1 MIYIFDIIG
10 SLLNTTLL
18 LFLEMAQYIL
28 LGLLFVGLMNLFVTR
43 ELIIKHVGNNSIL
56 SVFKSALLGIPL
68 PLCSCGVVPTSIHM
82 VNNGA
87 SKPAVV
93 AFLTST
99 PQTGIDSI
107 IATYGMMGPVFGV
120 FRPIAALM
128 MGLISGITANLFTKK
143 DDLKP
148 KRLFSLDNMQL
159 KQKPV
164 KDSKYYYDKLIK
176 YPFFEFLDDIST
188 HFIIGIIVAGI
199 ITFSIPENFFSG
211 SLIGQGIAGMLL
223 LLLVSIPMYVCAT
236 ASIPI
241 AVGLIMK
248 GFSPG
253 VAFVFLAAGP
263 AVNAATLSLIS
274 KSIGK
279 RTTVIYVTMISI
291 MSILF
296 GLLLDWIFLVSG
308 INVMTQI
315 AHFHGHDMGHVGLF
329 QWILGVLFFV
339 LLVLSI
345 YRKFIA
351 PKLKKSAVKFNN
363 SITARQIKIE
373 GMTCNHCVMTVEK
386 SISATRG
393 VASVHVSLNDGT
405 AFVEGDY
412 DFDTLKK
419 NIEEQGYKVFNE

>member
-1 MIYIFDIIG
+1 MYIFDIVG

-18 LFLEMAQYIL
+18 LFLEMAQYIM

-43 ELIIKHVGNNSIL
+43 ELISKHVGKNSIL

-99 PQTGIDSI
+99 PQTGLDSI
-107 IATYGMMGPVFGV
+107 IATYGMMGPVFGI

-128 MGLISGITANLFTKK
+128 MGLISGVTANLFTKK
-143 DDLKP
+143 EEQKP
-148 KRLFSLDNMQL
+148 KQLFSLDNMQL
-159 KQKPV
+159 KPKPV
-164 KDSKYYYDKLIK
+164 KDSKYYYEKLIK
-176 YPFFEFLDDIST
+176 YPFFEFLDDISI

-211 SLIGQGIAGMLL
+211 SVISQGLAGMFL

-241 AVGLIMK
+241 GVGLIMK

-291 MSILF
+291 MSVLF

-308 INVMTQI
+308 VNVMNQI
-315 AHFHGHDMGHVGLF
+315 AHLHGHEMHHVGII
-329 QWILGVLFFV
+329 QWILGAVFFV
-339 LLVLSI
+339 LLILSI
-345 YRKFIA
+345 HRKFIA
-351 PKLKKSAVKFNN
+351 PKIKKASVNFNKSAKTN
-363 SITARQIKIE
+363 QIKIE

-386 SISATRG
+386 TISAING
-393 VASVHVSLNDGT
+393 VVSVVVNLNDGT
-405 AFVEGDY
+405 AIVEGEY
-412 DFDTLKK
+412 DFHTLKK
-419 NIEEQGYKVFNE
+419 NIEEQGYKVNNE